1 MLNQFSRTQIIY
13 GENSIK
19 KLADSRVAVF
29 GLGGVGGYALEALA
43 RAGVGALDLI
53 DNDKISLTNLN
64 RQILALHSTVGEY
77 KTEAALRRVLDINP
91 NCKVTIHN
99 TFYLP
104 ETAGEFDFK
113 EYDYIIDAVDTVT
126 AKLTLIENAK
136 KSGVPVISSMGTG
149 NKIDAAAFKVAD
161 IYETS
166 GCPLARIMRKELK
179 KRSIDSLKVVFSPE
193 EPVRDEESACI
204 IEAELASSGSTRRDI
219 PGSVSFVPATAGL
232 LMAGEVIN
240 DLIYNK

>member
-13 GENSIK
+13 GENALK
-19 KLADSRVAVF
+19 KLANSRVAIF
-29 GLGGVGGYALEALA
+29 GLGGVGGYVLEALA

-64 RQILALHSTVGEY
+64 RQILALHSTIGED
-77 KTEAALRRVLDINP
+77 KTQVALRRVKDINP
-91 NCKVTIHN
+91 DCNVKIYN

-113 EYDYIIDAVDTVT
+113 EYDYVVDAVDTVT

-136 KSGVPVISSMGTG
+136 KFGVPVISSMGTG
-149 NKIDAAAFKVAD
+149 NKTNAAAFEVAD

-166 GCPLARIMRKELK
+166 ACPLARIMRKELK
-179 KRSIDSLKVVFSPE
+179 KRGIDSLKVVYSPE
-193 EPVRDEESACI
+193 EPVRDEESAEI
-204 IEAELASSGSTRRDI
+204 IKSELTSSGSTRRDI

-240 DLIYNK
+240 DIIYK